1 MPMTTTIIT
10 MLLSLVL
17 GLEAQIALIETA
29 EATTTPVVLI
39 EPPTVEDKI
48 RAYDWD
54 DDIAIAVAKA
64 ESSLNPKAYNPEW
77 HRNYLTGKNICQ
89 GSFGVFQTACIHHIE
104 NPNAL
109 YDEDFNIKK
118 AYEIYSKEG
127 WRPWSAYNNGNYL
140 KYLP

>member
-29 EATTTPVVLI
+29 EATTTPAVLI
-39 EPPTVEDKI
+39 EPPTIEDKI

-64 ESSLNPKAYNPEW
+64 ESSLNPKAFNPEW
-77 HRNYLTGKNICQ
+77 HNGCQ
-89 GSFGVFQTACIHHIE
+89 GSYSIFQIACIHDD
-104 NPNAL
+104 PKL
-109 YDEDFNIKK
+109 LKDEDYNIKK

>member
-29 EATTTPVVLI
+29 EATTTPAVLI
-39 EPPTVEDKI
+39 EPPTIEDKI

-54 DDIAIAVAKA
+54 DNVAIAIATA
-64 ESSLNPKAYNPEW
+64 ESSLNPKAYNDEW
-77 HRNYLTGKNICQ
+77 HNGCQ
-89 GSFGVFQTACIHHIE
+89 GSFGVFQTACIHNIE

-127 WRPWSAYNNGNYL
+127 WRPWGAYNNGSYL
-140 KYLP
+140 KYLK